1 MRNVSVSPASSGPA
15 SVPPRNWSASPAAL
29 VCGALLLALV
39 YLAFQIASVL

>member
-1 MRNVSVSPASSGPA
+1 VPSRGRPASPTA
-15 SVPPRNWSASPAAL
+15 I